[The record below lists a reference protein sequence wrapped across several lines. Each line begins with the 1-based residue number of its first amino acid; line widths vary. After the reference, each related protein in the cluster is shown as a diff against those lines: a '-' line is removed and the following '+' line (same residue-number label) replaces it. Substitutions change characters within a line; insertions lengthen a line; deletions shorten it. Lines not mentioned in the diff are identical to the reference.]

1 MAQSNEAQITDQGMT
16 TIVSAARSIEFKNI
30 NLVKAVEELEIH
42 RKGLKAKEDRVSDI
56 KAEIAELES
65 RIRSAAKT
73 L

>member
-1 MAQSNEAQITDQGMT
+1 MT

-30 NLVKAVEELEIH
+30 KLVEAVTELEIH
-42 RKGLKAKEDRVSDI
+42 RKGLKAKEDKVADI
-56 KAEIAELES
+56 KAEINELEN